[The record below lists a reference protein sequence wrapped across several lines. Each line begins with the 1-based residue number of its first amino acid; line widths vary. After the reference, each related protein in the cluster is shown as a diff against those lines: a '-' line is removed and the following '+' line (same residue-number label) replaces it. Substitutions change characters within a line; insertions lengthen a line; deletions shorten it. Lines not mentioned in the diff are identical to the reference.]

1 MESIRNYFPDF
12 SLTQLELL
20 ERLAV
25 LLREWNTKINLVSRR
40 DIDNLEERH
49 MLPSLALTKIASW
62 GPDTSVMDVGTGGG
76 LPGLP
81 LAICFPK
88 THFLLIDSTG
98 KKIRAV
104 EDMARRLGLN
114 NVEAEQARVE
124 AVFRKFDFVVA
135 RAVAPLPRFLGW
147 VCNNLKTGGK
157 KSFPNGVLYLKGS
170 KYKEELAK
178 CKIRAHAVYPLS
190 DFFEESVYK
199 EIYIVHITAADL
211 VRKQALFS

>member
-1 MESIRNYFPDF
+1 MESIQNYFPQL

-20 ERLAV
+20 ETLAE
-25 LLREWNTKINLVSRR
+25 LLRDWNTRINLVSRR
-40 DIDNLEERH
+40 DIENLEERH
-49 MLPSLALTKIASW
+49 LLPSLALAKIASW

-88 THFLLIDSTG
+88 THFFLIDSTG

-104 EDMARRLGLN
+104 EDMARRLGLK
-114 NVEAEQARVE
+114 NVEVEHTRVE
-124 AVFRKFDFVVA
+124 NVSRRFDFVVA

-147 VCNNLKTGGK
+147 VSKNLKAGGK

-170 KYKEELAK
+170 KYKTELAE
-178 CKIRAHAVYPLS
+178 CEIRAHAVFPLS

-199 EIYIVHITAADL
+199 EIYIVHIAAADL